1 MSSSNDIGPIVQ
13 HIVTY
18 SYLTPTSFINAFSN
32 LKVVS
37 METRP
42 AGAAQ
47 KKRDIVTAAMTHVVR
62 YVLNMTQEYLV
73 SIYFFKE

>member
-1 MSSSNDIGPIVQ
+1 
-13 HIVTY
+13 
-18 SYLTPTSFINAFSN
+18 
-32 LKVVS
+32 

-47 KKRDIVTAAMTHVVR
+47 KKREIVTAAMTHVVR